1 LFYIELRFIHPGEMA
16 LHSVPSKISAFMG
29 CPYRN
34 WCTCRQ
40 KCSITMLQAVQ
51 HCETPSEALPPSDKP
66 CAAHPLNIDYSDL
79 CGPFPIMTPH
89 GKHHFVISLD
99 DQSNHLNL
107 QLLAMKD
114 QALEAWCTIKNH
126 WENHL
131 E

>member
-1 LFYIELRFIHPGEMA
+1 
-16 LHSVPSKISAFMG
+16 
-29 CPYRN
+29 
-34 WCTCRQ
+34 
-40 KCSITMLQAVQ
+40 MLQAVQ

-107 QLLAMKD
+107 QLLAHEGSSSGSLVYHQKSPGKPFGVKG
-114 QALEAWCTIKNH
+114 QSVPV
-126 WENHL
+126 
-131 E
+131 